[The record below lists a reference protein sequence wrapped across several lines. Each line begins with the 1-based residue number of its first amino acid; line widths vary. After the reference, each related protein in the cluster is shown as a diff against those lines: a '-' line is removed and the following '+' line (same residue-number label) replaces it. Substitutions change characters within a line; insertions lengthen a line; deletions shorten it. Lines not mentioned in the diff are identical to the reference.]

1 MLKGPSVLE
10 VTPNQQRSPSR
21 ISFRRDKALDCKS
34 RTENSLLKLLTCFA
48 CSPFQKEN
56 RIRTNFL
63 QELTVGLQ
71 WQIHILFCMEGG
83 RGCWV
88 RNCFVI
94 KKRKAHKD
102 FRLFSWLQDSLKRV
116 GMPWT
121 SIDSEQDSTARN
133 HKILQSIFYIK
144 LPQHPLDRLDP
155 ENYSQIKSAVCLF
168 FSINKQH
175 IAGKSLESKDSWN
188 CCPVGLELG
197 TSAGRA
203 SQHQQNSGRPLN

>member
-10 VTPNQQRSPSR
+10 VTPNQQRSPPH
-21 ISFRRDKALDCKS
+21 ISFKREKALDCKS
-34 RTENSLLKLLTCFA
+34 RTENSLLKSLTCFA

-94 KKRKAHKD
+94 RKRKAHKD
-102 FRLFSWLQDSLKRV
+102 FRLFPGFKTHSNEWECHGLQHTLNKNLQLAITRYCNQFSTLNYLSTLQTDLIQKIIARLSQLSAYSS
-116 GMPWT
+116 P
-121 SIDSEQDSTARN
+121 SISNTHCREESR
-133 HKILQSIFYIK
+133 
-144 LPQHPLDRLDP
+144 
-155 ENYSQIKSAVCLF
+155 
-168 FSINKQH
+168 KQRF
-175 IAGKSLESKDSWN
+175 
-188 CCPVGLELG
+188 LELPSSRTG
-197 TSAGRA
+197 AWDFSRQGKPASAELREA
-203 SQHQQNSGRPLN
+203 T